1 MIFECIMVV
10 NAYDRACEGCDLTE
24 AHQNGLVYLSL
35 RGDERTDKEQCNAC
49 EGEEEGSDELQIT
62 FFQVF
67 HNANFYLGARAIMRE
82 KCKTIYKNPVQR

>member
-10 NAYDRACEGCDLTE
+10 NAYDRTCEGCNLSE
-24 AHQNGLVYLSL
+24 AHQNGLVDLSL
-35 RGDERTDKEQCNAC
+35 WCHERSDKEQCNAG

-67 HNANFYLGARAIMRE
+67 HNANFLNR
-82 KCKTIYKNPVQR
+82 VQR

>member
-1 MIFECIMVV
+1 MGVTVFECIMIV
-10 NAYDRACEGCDLTE
+10 NAYDRACEGCDLSE

-35 RGDERTDKEQCNAC
+35 RCDESSDKEERDAC

-67 HNANFYLGARAIMRE
+67 HKIIFI
-82 KCKTIYKNPVQR
+82 